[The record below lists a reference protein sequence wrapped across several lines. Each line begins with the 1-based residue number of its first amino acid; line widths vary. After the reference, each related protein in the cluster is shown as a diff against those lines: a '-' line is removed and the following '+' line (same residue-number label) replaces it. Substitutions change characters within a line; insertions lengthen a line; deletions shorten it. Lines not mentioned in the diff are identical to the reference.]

1 VAGIEYKNLR
11 APPKGGPRVFD
22 EMLEKPCMYHWG
34 PVKHTLKECG
44 MMKRY
49 FSGGALGKG
58 DLGKRPKEDKG
69 RKRMMTFLSSIT
81 AS

>member
-1 VAGIEYKNLR
+1 
-11 APPKGGPRVFD
+11 
-22 EMLEKPCMYHWG
+22 
-34 PVKHTLKECG
+34 